1 MRRGDTGDVCLAG
14 FSRVRADRERSTE
27 MIQEQARTPF
37 GTMPDGRLVEQIF
50 LEKGTMSCQ
59 ILTYGGAVRALTV
72 PDRDG
77 KPVGFNILDNYGV
90 SGIIK
95 AQLIKVLRGQ
105 PCRFS
110 PEQRG
115 QLVRY
120 GVPERMIDT
129 LEAGI

>member
-1 MRRGDTGDVCLAG
+1 
-14 FSRVRADRERSTE
+14 

-77 KPVGFNILDNYGV
+77 KPVDVALGF
-90 SGIIK
+90 
-95 AQLIKVLRGQ
+95 
-105 PCRFS
+105 
-110 PEQRG
+110 
-115 QLVRY
+115 
-120 GVPERMIDT
+120 DT
-129 LEAGI
+129 LEDYRRQDKYLGPSSAGTATASAEPPLH